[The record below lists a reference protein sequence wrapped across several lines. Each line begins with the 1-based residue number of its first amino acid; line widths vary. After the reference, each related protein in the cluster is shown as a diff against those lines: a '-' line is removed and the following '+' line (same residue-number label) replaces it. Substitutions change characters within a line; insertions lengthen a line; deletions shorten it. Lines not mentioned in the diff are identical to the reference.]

1 MYKYRIT
8 LSDFTR
14 KQSGGYRSAGE
25 AGKAMG
31 RKLAQLR
38 PEVNRKGLRVIGAC
52 VIQDMNR
59 G

>member
-1 MYKYRIT
+1 LYKYRIT

-14 KQSGGYRSAGE
+14 KQSGGYKSAGE

-31 RKLAQLR
+31 RKLSQLR

-52 VIQDMNR
+52 VIQE
-59 G
+59 GC